1 MSTRIR
7 NTPQYF
13 KEFRKLARKYPSV
26 IQDVDNLVGVIKN
39 DERPGDLIPNVGYE
53 VYKVRLANPSAQKG
67 KSGGFRLIYYVE
79 LADSIILLSIYS
91 KSDYEDMPLHR
102 IQTLIQEAL
111 SDDESASGDENA

>member
-1 MSTRIR
+1 MPTRIR

-13 KEFRKLARKYPSV
+13 KELRKLARKYPSV
-26 IQDVDNLVGVIKN
+26 IQDVDNLVGVLKN
-39 DERPGDLIPNVGYE
+39 DERHGDLIPNVGYE
-53 VYKVRLANPSAQKG
+53 VYKVQLANPSAQKG

-111 SDDESASGDENA
+111 TDGDEEA